1 MRLKGYIKI
10 IFPYL
15 FILLLV
21 CVSCRKPVDDGW
33 SDTMDGG
40 LIRIAC
46 DESFQNLM
54 DAEIAAF
61 EIRYDSAYI
70 IPIYTNE
77 TNAIRLMLSDSVRF
91 ALTTRD
97 INSQERRAFEDKK
110 RTVKK
115 SLVAFDGVALI
126 ANLRNQ
132 DSIIGLPN
140 LKKILT
146 GDVTEWSQINPAS
159 KLGTIR
165 VLFEGNESG
174 VLRYALDSIIRGGNL
189 SPNLY
194 ALNNSAEVIE
204 KVTQMPG
211 AIGLI
216 GFSLLSDETN
226 SSSFALR
233 NKIRLIRVSKSENAT
248 LENSYLP
255 YAGNIIRE
263 DYPLWRPVYVLLS
276 DPRSGL
282 SSAFSIFVVNEI
294 GQKVI
299 QKSGLLTINGSHIMD
314 VAVRNEFPEKTMH

>member
-1 MRLKGYIKI
+1 
-10 IFPYL
+10 
-15 FILLLV
+15 
-21 CVSCRKPVDDGW
+21 
-33 SDTMDGG
+33 MDGG

-46 DESFQNLM
+46 DENFKNLM

-77 TNAIRLMLSDSVRF
+77 TNAIRLMLADSVRF

-97 INSQERRAFEDKK
+97 INLQEKQAFEDKK

-115 SLVAFDGVALI
+115 SLVAFDGVVLI
-126 ANLRNQ
+126 TNLQNK
-132 DSIIGLPN
+132 DSIIGFPD

-146 GDVTEWSQINPAS
+146 GAVTEWSQINPAS
-159 KLGTIR
+159 NLGTIR

-174 VLRYALDSIIRGGNL
+174 VLRYAIDSIAGGENL

-204 KVTQMPG
+204 KVTQMPD
-211 AIGLI
+211 AIGMI
-216 GFSLLSDETN
+216 GFSLFSDET
-226 SSSFALR
+226 SSSSMSLQD
-233 NKIRLIRVSKSENAT
+233 KIRLMRVSKVENAT

-255 YAGNIIRE
+255 YAGDIIHE
-263 DYPLWRPVYVLLS
+263 NYPLWRPVYVLLS

-314 VAVRNEFPEKTMH
+314 VAVHNEFPRK

>member
-1 MRLKGYIKI
+1 MKV
-10 IFPYL
+10 IFPYPLIIIIL
-15 FILLLV
+15 FY
-21 CVSCRKPVDDGW
+21 VSCKKPVNDGW
-33 SDTMDGG
+33 TDTMDGG

-46 DESFQNLM
+46 DESFKNLM
-54 DAEIAAF
+54 DTEIAAF

-70 IPIYTNE
+70 IPVYTSE
-77 TNAIRLMLSDSVRF
+77 TNAIRLMLADSVRF

-97 INSQERRAFEDKK
+97 INPQEKRAFEDKK

-126 ANLRNQ
+126 ANLQNK
-132 DSIIGLPN
+132 DSIIGLPD

-146 GDVTEWSQINPAS
+146 GAITEWSQINPAS
-159 KLGTIR
+159 NLGTIR

-174 VLRYALDSIIRGGNL
+174 ILRYTLDSIIRGENL

-204 KVTQMPG
+204 KVTQMPN
-211 AIGLI
+211 AIGMI
-216 GFSLLSDETN
+216 GFSLLSDET
-226 SSSFALR
+226 SSSYLAVR
-233 NKIRLIRVSKSENAT
+233 DKIRLMRVSKAENAT

-255 YAGNIIRE
+255 YAGDIIHE
-263 DYPLWRPVYVLLS
+263 NYPLWRPVYVLLS

-314 VAVRNEFPEKTMH
+314 VAIRNEFPKNDSIKK

>member
-1 MRLKGYIKI
+1 MKV

-15 FILLLV
+15 FILLLL
-21 CVSCRKPVDDGW
+21 CVSCKKPVNDGW
-33 SDTMDGG
+33 TDTMDGG

-46 DESFQNLM
+46 DENFKNLM

-77 TNAIRLMLSDSVRF
+77 TNAIRLMLADSVRF

-97 INSQERRAFEDKK
+97 INLQEKQAFEDKK

-115 SLVAFDGVALI
+115 SLVAFDGVVLI
-126 ANLRNQ
+126 TNLQNK
-132 DSIIGLPN
+132 DSIIGFPD

-146 GDVTEWSQINPAS
+146 GAVTEWSQINPAS
-159 KLGTIR
+159 NLGTIR

-174 VLRYALDSIIRGGNL
+174 VLRYAIDSIAGGENL

-204 KVTQMPG
+204 KVTQMPD
-211 AIGLI
+211 AIGMI
-216 GFSLLSDETN
+216 GFSLFSDET
-226 SSSFALR
+226 SSSSMSLQD
-233 NKIRLIRVSKSENAT
+233 KIRLMRVSKVENAT

-255 YAGNIIRE
+255 YAGDIIHE
-263 DYPLWRPVYVLLS
+263 NYPLWRPVYVLLS

-314 VAVRNEFPEKTMH
+314 VAVHNEFPRK

>member
-1 MRLKGYIKI
+1 
-10 IFPYL
+10 
-15 FILLLV
+15 
-21 CVSCRKPVDDGW
+21 
-33 SDTMDGG
+33 MDGG

>member
-1 MRLKGYIKI
+1 MKV

-15 FILLLV
+15 FILPLL
-21 CVSCRKPVDDGW
+21 CVSCKKPVNDGW
-33 SDTMDGG
+33 TDTMEGG

-46 DESFQNLM
+46 DENFRNLM

-70 IPIYTNE
+70 IPIYTSE
-77 TNAIRLMLSDSVRF
+77 TNAIRLMLADSVRF

-97 INSQERRAFEDKK
+97 INLQEKQAFEDKK

-126 ANLRNQ
+126 ANLQND
-132 DSIIGLPN
+132 DSIIGLPD
-140 LKKILT
+140 LKKILIGT
-146 GDVTEWSQINPAS
+146 VTEWYQINPAS
-159 KLGTIR
+159 NLGTIR

-174 VLRYALDSIIRGGNL
+174 ILRYALDSIIRGASL
-189 SPNLY
+189 SPNLH

-204 KVTQMPG
+204 KVAQMPN
-211 AIGLI
+211 AIGMI
-216 GFSLLSDETN
+216 GFSLLSDET
-226 SSSFALR
+226 SSSYLATR
-233 NKIRLIRVSKSENAT
+233 DKIRLMQVSKESNAT

-255 YAGNIIRE
+255 YAGDIIHE
-263 DYPLWRPVYVLLS
+263 NYPLWRPVYVLLS

-299 QKSGLLTINGSHIMD
+299 QKSGLLTISGSHIMD
-314 VAVRNEFPEKTMH
+314 VAIRNEFPKNDNIKNNKTN